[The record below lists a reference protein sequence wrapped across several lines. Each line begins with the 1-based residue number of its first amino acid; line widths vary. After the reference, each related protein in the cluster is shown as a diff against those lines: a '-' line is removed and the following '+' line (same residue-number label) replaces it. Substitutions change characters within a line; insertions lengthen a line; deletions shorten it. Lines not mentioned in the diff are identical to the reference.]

1 MFMLD
6 SKVNGSIFKID
17 ELRDIKNH
25 KMSAILGITE
35 SKLDSSFTDTEI
47 NINDYRIIR
56 NDRNRNDESVLYYIR
71 NDLCFNT
78 NNIISYF
85 IELFFK
91 KKYCPKSYGY

>member
-1 MFMLD
+1 MQKVMFMLD

-47 NINDYRIIR
+47 NINDTVELGMIEIEMMKVFYII
-56 NDRNRNDESVLYYIR
+56 
-71 NDLCFNT
+71 
-78 NNIISYF
+78 
-85 IELFFK
+85 
-91 KKYCPKSYGY
+91 